1 MKNKKSFLP
10 QVAFGDAQR
19 AQSTNSIGPKIK
31 KTVKP
36 YSVTSV
42 YSVVQILFF
51 AVLLAPGMVFAQG
64 LSKEKMVEIL
74 RGIDLRIRSG
84 GDYKALVYLEQH
96 QKDKP
101 DIAQEALV
109 YRRDADQKLMI
120 LFTKPKTDA
129 GKGYLAVWI
138 AGHYTNGS
146 GRWMIAPA
154 VAAVAGHIF
163 PVWLGF
169 KGGKGVATSLGAFLP
184 ISAGAVAAAGAL
196 WVLVVLF
203 WRYSSLGSIVAAAS
217 LPALVYLFYAPRHA
231 PPTYV
236 LVGTVVISL
245 LVLAKHQA
253 NIRRLIAGTESRLG
267 SRR

>member
-1 MKNKKSFLP
+1 VSAHWLLIAAAYLLGSIP
-10 QVAFGDAQR
+10 FGLL
-19 AQSTNSIGPKIK
+19 I
-31 KTVKP
+31 VKALGG
-36 YSVTSV
+36 
-42 YSVVQILFF
+42 Q
-51 AVLLAPGMVFAQG
+51 
-64 LSKEKMVEIL
+64 
-74 RGIDLRIRSG
+74 DIRSAG
-84 GDYKALVYLEQH
+84 SGNIGAANVARNAGWLAGIVTL
-96 QKDKP
+96 
-101 DIAQEALV
+101 
-109 YRRDADQKLMI
+109 
-120 LFTKPKTDA
+120 LFDA

-146 GRWMIAPA
+146 GRWMIA
-154 VAAVAGHIF
+154 AAVAVVVGHIF

-203 WRYSSLGSIVAAAS
+203 WRYSSLGSIVAATS

-231 PPTYV
+231 PPTYM
-236 LVGTVVISL
+236 LAGTVVVSL
-245 LVLAKHQA
+245 LVVVKHQG

>member
-1 MKNKKSFLP
+1 MSAHWLLIVAAYLLGSIPFAFLI
-10 QVAFGDAQR
+10 VKALGGDDIR
-19 AQSTNSIGPKIK
+19 STGSGNIGAAN
-31 KTVKP
+31 
-36 YSVTSV
+36 
-42 YSVVQILFF
+42 VVRNAGWLAGLLTLFF
-51 AVLLAPGMVFAQG
+51 
-64 LSKEKMVEIL
+64 
-74 RGIDLRIRSG
+74 
-84 GDYKALVYLEQH
+84 
-96 QKDKP
+96 
-101 DIAQEALV
+101 
-109 YRRDADQKLMI
+109 
-120 LFTKPKTDA
+120 DA

-146 GRWMIAPA
+146 GRWMIAAA

-163 PVWLGF
+163 PVWLRF

-184 ISAGAVAAAGAL
+184 ITAGAVAAAGAL
-196 WVLVVLF
+196 WLLVVLF

-231 PPTYV
+231 PPTYM
-236 LVGTVVISL
+236 LAGTVVISL